1 MNSPAIDAAN
11 AAFWDEL
18 CGSSFA
24 RALGIA
30 DRSAVSLETFDRAYL
45 DHYPYL
51 LRHVPVH
58 TMRGQAVL
66 EIGLG
71 YGTLSQ
77 QIAEAGAAY
86 TGLDIAAGPVDMVN
100 HRLRMAGLPGKAVQG
115 SVLECPLPDA
125 SMDCVASIGCFH
137 HTGNLQRCID
147 ETFRVLKPG
156 GRAFIMVY
164 NRFSYRQWLRWPGAT
179 LAAALGRPDA
189 IVDAQRQAYDP
200 NIAGDGAPET
210 VFTSA
215 ADLRAMFRQFSQCS
229 LTRENCEHP
238 TLRGLARC
246 FVSNDTLTR
255 FEQLKGVSLRKWPL
269 VPRRLLLGNLGRA
282 IGLDLY
288 ATATK

>member
-1 MNSPAIDAAN
+1 MSSPAIDAAN

-24 RALGIA
+24 RALGIT
-30 DRSAVSLETFDRAYL
+30 DRSATSLEKFDRAYL
-45 DHYPYL
+45 GLYPYL

-77 QIAEAGAAY
+77 QIAAAGAAY

-100 HRLRMAGLPGKAVQG
+100 HRLRMAGLPGTAIQG
-115 SVLECPLPDA
+115 SMLECPMPDA

-164 NRFSYRQWLRWPGAT
+164 NRFSYRQWSRWPGAT
-179 LAAALGRPDA
+179 LRAAIGKTGAV
-189 IVDAQRQAYDP
+189 VDAQRKAYDA
-200 NIAGDGAPET
+200 NAAGDGAPET
-210 VFTSA
+210 VFTSIA
-215 ADLRAMFRQFSQCS
+215 ELRAMLGRFAGVSIA
-229 LTRENCEHP
+229 RENCDHF
-238 TLRGLARC
+238 TLRGR
-246 FVSNDTLTR
+246 T
-255 FEQLKGVSLRKWPL
+255 L
-269 VPRRLLLGNLGRA
+269 VPRNALLGTLGRS